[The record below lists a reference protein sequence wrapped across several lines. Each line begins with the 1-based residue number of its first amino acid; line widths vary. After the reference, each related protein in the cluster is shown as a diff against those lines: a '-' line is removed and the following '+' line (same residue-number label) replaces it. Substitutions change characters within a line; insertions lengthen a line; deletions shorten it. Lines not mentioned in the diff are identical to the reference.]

1 MEKKEVFK
9 IIDNETHKH
18 IVSENFHHSFDKKTG
33 FAITYG
39 KTKEEDPTH
48 CPVGPLIAD
57 IEITTICNGI
67 RNNEGV
73 RAPCQFCYKSNGPA
87 GINMSFETYKT
98 VFSKLPKTLTQIAFG
113 ADAQAESNP
122 DLLKIMEYTRENG
135 VIPNITVADISDEM
149 LDKLSKVVGAV
160 AISHY
165 PFRDKNICYNL
176 VDKFVKAGIKQTNI
190 HQLVA
195 KETFGSILQ
204 LFEDC
209 KEDPRLKGLNAIVL
223 LSLKPKGRGVG
234 YTKLDEA
241 DFKIIVNKAFELGI
255 SIGFDSCSCL
265 KFLKSVAGDPK
276 LKQYEMMAEPCESGL
291 FSIYINAEGKVFPCS
306 FTEGEILENNDWTD
320 GIDITKV
327 DNFIQDV
334 WYSSLLKTW
343 RKRLIDT
350 AKNNTCNCRECPKYN
365 V

>member
-1 MEKKEVFK
+1 MNKFVGITVGDYEIVDTN
-9 IIDNETHKH
+9 IVDNDYEY
-18 IVSENFHHSFDKKTG
+18 E
-33 FAITYG
+33 
-39 KTKEEDPTH
+39 
-48 CPVGPLIAD
+48 
-57 IEITTICNGI
+57 EITINELLD
-67 RNNEGV
+67 RNMYTPE
-73 RAPCQFCYKSNGPA
+73 
-87 GINMSFETYKT
+87 E
-98 VFSKLPKTLTQIAFG
+98 KLKFLH
-113 ADAQAESNP
+113 
-122 DLLKIMEYTRENG
+122 KY
-135 VIPNITVADISDEM
+135 
-149 LDKLSKVVGAV
+149 GAV
-160 AISHY
+160 
-165 PFRDKNICYNL
+165 
-176 VDKFVKAGIKQTNI
+176 NI

-204 LFEDC
+204 LFDDC

-265 KFLKSVAGDPK
+265 KFLKSVAGDSK

-306 FTEGEILENNDWTD
+306 FTEGESLENNDWTA
-320 GIDITKV
+320 GIDITKI
-327 DNFIQDV
+327 DNFMQDV